1 MTLDDFLSRFQLLQ
15 PEPAPPAIRQ
25 REAAVLV
32 PVVRRTQP
40 GLLLTHRSLSL
51 RKHAGE
57 VAFPGGSRDASDTSL
72 IMTAL
77 RETEE
82 EIGIPPDAVE
92 IVGRLPCINSATGFR
107 VTPVVGLIAASQP
120 VKASQDEVA
129 TIFEMPLAQA
139 LATDRYYP
147 LDIERQ
153 RVSRRVW
160 LSWYEEHFVWGMT
173 ASIIRALALQIR
185 GGSGSDSQ

>member
-1 MTLDDFLSRFQLLQ
+1 MTLDEFLSRFQLLQ
-15 PEPAPPAIRQ
+15 PAPAPAALRQ

-32 PVVRRTQP
+32 PVVRRAQP
-40 GLLLTHRSLSL
+40 GLLLTQRSLSL

-57 VAFPGGSRDASDTSL
+57 VAFPGGSRDAGDTSL

-92 IVGRLPCINSATGFR
+92 VVGRLPSINSATGFR
-107 VTPVVGLIAASQP
+107 VTPIVGLIAADLP

-139 LATDRYYP
+139 LATDRYHP

-153 RVSRRVW
+153 RISRRVW

-173 ASIIRALALQIR
+173 AGIIRALALQLD
-185 GGSGSDSQ
+185 GGDKIG